1 MNMNK
6 KGQMYTLEAL
16 LASLIIFGV
25 VIFAINASPQFGT
38 ETKEFTK
45 LQLKKYADD
54 ILEILDLEKSTQNL
68 AHKSLLSMWI
78 ENNNVTGFKN
88 CFSRISKYLRRYLSI
103 MLRVEVLYPNGTI
116 KPGFV
121 YGPPPPEGAVSSFRV
136 VPVSVPPYAYEVRL
150 YLWYV

>member
-1 MNMNK
+1 MNMDR

-38 ETKEFTK
+38 ETKEFTT

-54 ILEILDLEKSTQNL
+54 ILEILDLERSDHT
-68 AHKSLLSMWI
+68 SLLSDI
-78 ENNNVTGFKN
+78 VLNKVLFTNVFDSI
-88 CFSRISKYLRRYLSI
+88 SRTFRDNMSI
-103 MLRVEVLYPNGTI
+103 MLRAEVLYPNGTV
-116 KPGFV
+116 KFV

-136 VPVSVPPYAYEVRL
+136 VPVKNAPYAYEVRL

>member
-1 MNMNK
+1 MNK

-38 ETKEFTK
+38 ETKEFTT

-54 ILEILDLEKSTQNL
+54 ILEILDLENSTHKSILSEWVENGIISHSFTDTIWKNIEQNL
-68 AHKSLLSMWI
+68 K
-78 ENNNVTGFKN
+78 NNM
-88 CFSRISKYLRRYLSI
+88 SI
-103 MLRVEVLYPNGTI
+103 LMHVEVLDPNG
-116 KPGFV
+116 KV
-121 YGPPPPEGAVSSFRV
+121 VYSYGPPPPEGAVSSFRV
-136 VPVSVPPYAYEVRL
+136 VPVYVNGKAQAYEVRL

>member
-1 MNMNK
+1 MNMDR

-38 ETKEFTK
+38 ETKEFTS

-54 ILEILDLEKSTQNL
+54 ILEILDLERSDHT
-68 AHKSLLSMWI
+68 SLLSEWI
-78 ENNNVTGFKN
+78 ENNNTTGFKN
-88 CFSRISKYLRRYLSI
+88 CFREISENLRKNLSI
-103 MLRVEVLYPNGTI
+103 MLRVEVYDPNGNLIRNLT
-116 KPGFV
+116 

-136 VPVSVPPYAYEVRL
+136 VPVKNAPYAYEVRL